1 MKTGIKFL
9 VGFLVLLSACVDAPT
24 NTTPEP
30 LSLPTSRIALV
41 LNEGLFQRNNASITL
56 YEIDSN
62 RAFTDFFE
70 QHIGRRLGDT
80 GNDIGQYGGKIYIIV
95 NVSSTIEVLDAETF
109 NSVGTILL
117 FNGTQPRQP
126 RSVAF
131 HKQHALVSCFDGTVA
146 VIDTATLTITR
157 NIQVGSYPE
166 GVAIQNGK
174 LYVANS
180 GGLNFPNYDSTVS
193 IIDLN
198 TLSEIKRLTL
208 RINPTSVAAD
218 SYGNVY
224 VISNGNYTTVPMRLL
239 VIDAQADTL
248 KKMHAF
254 DASRIA
260 IYDSLAFV
268 ASNGGVALL
277 DIKNDRM
284 LNASLIASTD
294 FQILY
299 GISIDK
305 TRQELYCA
313 DAKNYVVSGE
323 MKVYDFNGQFKRSFQ
338 TGLIPSKAIFV
349 R

>member
-1 MKTGIKFL
+1 MKRGLNFL
-9 VGFLVLLSACVDAPT
+9 LGFLMLLSACVEPPT
-24 NTTPEP
+24 NPPPDFTPT
-30 LSLPTSRIALV
+30 TSRVALV
-41 LNEGLFQRNNASITL
+41 LNEGLFQRNNATL
-56 YEIDSN
+56 TFYEIDSN

-70 QHIGRRLGDT
+70 QKVGRRLGDT
-80 GNDIGQYGGKIYIIV
+80 GNDMAQYGGKIYIVV
-95 NVSSTIEVLDAETF
+95 NVSSTIEILDAGTF

-126 RSVAF
+126 RHIAF
-131 HKQHALVSCFDGTVA
+131 HGRNAFVSCYDGTVA
-146 VIDTATLTITR
+146 VIDTASLSVTR

-198 TLSEIKRLTL
+198 TLTEIKRLTL

-218 SYGNVY
+218 NDGNVY
-224 VISNGNYTTVPMRLL
+224 VISNGNYTSVPMRLL

-248 KKMHAF
+248 KKIYDF

-260 IYDSLAFV
+260 IHDSLAFIG
-268 ASNGGVALL
+268 SNGGVKLL
-277 DIKNDRM
+277 NLKSDQVMN
-284 LNASLIASTD
+284 STLIAPSN

-299 GISIDK
+299 SISIDAA
-305 TRQELYCA
+305 RRELYCA
-313 DAKNYVVSGE
+313 DAKNYIVSGE
-323 MKVYDFNGQFKRSFQ
+323 MKVFDFNGQFKRSFQ
-338 TGLIPSKAIFV
+338 TGLIPSKAVFV